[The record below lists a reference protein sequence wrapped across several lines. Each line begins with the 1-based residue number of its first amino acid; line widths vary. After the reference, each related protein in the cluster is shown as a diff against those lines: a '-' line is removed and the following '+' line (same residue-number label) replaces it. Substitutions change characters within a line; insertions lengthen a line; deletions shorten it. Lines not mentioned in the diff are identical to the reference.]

1 MNLKKLFDKIAV
13 ISKTIDPNIGH
24 VLYGDVY
31 ELNHIQTV
39 EYPAV
44 VVTVGNHGANL
55 NDYTLQ
61 YRLNIFYIDRLTDD
75 KGNKIDVHANSIVFL
90 NTLLKELDEDL
101 MISEG
106 YEIINFNERFNDVCS
121 GGYVNVRVGVPI
133 EICDMPSIEY
143 ITNLKDIKITEN
155 GLYKAPYGTAYKNI
169 DVDVSGA
176 RLREQSW
183 TFDRNQV
190 LTILPGL
197 GYDGISKLHLKVDVT
212 KGSLFKSLTVLPS
225 NAFRGSD
232 ISETD
237 FSDCRFTTVGSY
249 AFYGNTN
256 IVGELKLPNTV
267 TSIDREFIV
276 NTKINKLVLP
286 PLVTAIATELIMNAG
301 TPFEFICNDV
311 VTTVRSYGFY
321 NCSHCPKIDLPA
333 TVTSIQDSAF
343 ASNYEYLK
351 SIIIRAINPPA
362 LGNGAFNNTTGH
374 TIYVPD
380 ESVQAYKTAT
390 NWSLQADKIKPLS
403 EYHDN

>member
-121 GGYVNVRVGVPI
+121 GAYVTVRVGVPI

-169 DVDVSGA
+169 DVDVPGA

-183 TFDRNQV
+183 TFDRNQT

-197 GYDGISKLHLKVDVT
+197 GYDGMSKVHIKVDVPGVPVEVV
-212 KGSLFKSLTVLPS
+212 KNIIEG
-225 NAFRGSD
+225 
-232 ISETD
+232 TD
-237 FSDCRFTTVGSY
+237 GDLIIPEG
-249 AFYGNTN
+249 
-256 IVGELKLPNTV
+256 I
-267 TSIDREFIV
+267 
-276 NTKINKLVLP
+276 TKINQYTFYSYNYNATPAENLI
-286 PLVTAIATELIMNAG
+286 IA
-301 TPFEFICNDV
+301 DS
-311 VTTVRSYGFY
+311 VTTIGYQAFRSAWIK
-321 NCSHCPKIDLPA
+321 N
-333 TVTSIQDSAF
+333 
-343 ASNYEYLK
+343 
-351 SIIIRAINPPA
+351 
-362 LGNGAFNNTTGH
+362 
-374 TIYVPD
+374 IYVPS
-380 ESVQAYKTAT
+380 SVTSVDSYVFYYCNRTEYVEFNPIMNNIPWYTFSSCSALKKLVIGMPILREIGNSCFSSCSALEEIDFSQCTQIPSMPWINSFSNVPTTCEIKVPAALYDQWIRAT
-390 NWSLQADKIKPLS
+390 NWSTLYAQGYRFTAV
-403 EYHDN
+403 